1 MSFNRTLKWKT
12 LRNGKKMR
20 LPLMK
25 SAADDQPP
33 VPHMTSKLCRGT
45 TQRENQVQREWIS
58 FTNHRWKMKVYNSS
72 SEDILT
78 AGSKSRIYIF
88 MVNLTQMLILRKSDI
103 IAEQFFLL
111 VLSNGMYFEM
121 STLFFLL
128 FKWWRN

>member
-1 MSFNRTLKWKT
+1 
-12 LRNGKKMR
+12 MR
-20 LPLMK
+20 LPLVK
-25 SAADDQPP
+25 SATDDQPP
-33 VPHMTSKLCRGT
+33 VPYMTLKLCRGT

-103 IAEQFFLL
+103 IAEQFFC
-111 VLSNGMYFEM
+111 
-121 STLFFLL
+121 
-128 FKWWRN
+128 